1 MCQASTPKFFCF
13 QSEFVSSRDNRIRF
27 VSGFTGQFGKIV
39 IQEKTAALWVN
50 RRYCSQAK
58 KQIDNELW
66 ELKTNEEDS
75 IAEWLISTLPPS
87 SRIGVDPYLI
97 KASYFHYLSK
107 RLSAEGL
114 ILERVKTNLVDI
126 VWKHRPE
133 LDLQKLEIVNDQISG
148 SSKKNIQH
156 FYA

>member
-1 MCQASTPKFFCF
+1 MPKIVCF

-75 IAEWLISTLPPS
+75 IAEWLISTLPPN
-87 SRIGVDPYLI
+87 SRVGVDPYLI
-97 KASYFHYLSK
+97 KASYFDYLNE
-107 RLSAEGL
+107 RLSAEGHKL
-114 ILERVKTNLVDI
+114 VVVKNDLVDL

-133 LDLQKLEIVNDQISG
+133 LKLEKLEIVNEQISG
-148 SSKKNIQH
+148 WSKKKIQH